1 MASTPSRRRTCR
13 APCTRGSATGTRW
26 RRTSTSR
33 SSTASRAAN
42 VSAAT
47 SSARL
52 SPWTRPWTSPPRKR
66 ATRSGDRSFGRS
78 RRAARP
84 APGSMEAPQLGRYV
98 IQSELGRGAMGVVY
112 KATDSVLQRTVA
124 VKTVNMALESTG
136 IGNYEARF
144 YQEARAAGS
153 LNHANIVTV
162 YDVGK
167 AGDIAYMAMEF
178 IEGVELRTMIGE
190 GRSLPVAQAI
200 SIGAQ
205 VAEGLGYAHQHGVVH
220 RDIKPANIMVVANGP
235 VKITDFG
242 IARMRASGELTQ
254 TGMMLG
260 SPKYMSP
267 EQVIG
272 KRADYRS
279 DIFSLGIILYEML
292 CGNVPFNGENV
303 TALMYQ
309 IVNFAPPAPSAVNH
323 AVPELLDYIVA
334 KMLAKPLE
342 ERYQGA
348 QELAQDLRECER
360 QLAAPPGSTVPPRP
374 TGLASGPQPELVDT
388 RAHDVVMAQTLNR
401 TRDKDKTPEDP
412 TTPPARGLSHS
423 FDSLEATQRLAV
435 LTGAAWGLRAGCS
448 SRRAQWQGWRSPR
461 WRSRRYSDRPP
472 RGCCPW
478 ACPICRFTRAS
489 MRCRPF
495 SSSSLALSPQAFRH
509 SPPGTCAP
517 AKGSRPDCNAC
528 ATTLS
533 SPAWPR
539 CWSPTTRISSWSRG
553 RRWRCPRSFSSQAI
567 TGTPRFGAPATCISS
582 LRTSGQSRSCCA
594 SARCRRAPAT
604 TRSTQCVGSS
614 SRRAGRRSLSCLRSP
629 ASAPRPASCPCMC
642 GCPRRTRRR
651 LRRSRR

>member
-1 MASTPSRRRTCR
+1 MA
-13 APCTRGSATGTRW
+13 
-26 RRTSTSR
+26 
-33 SSTASRAAN
+33 AAME
-42 VSAAT
+42 
-47 SSARL
+47 
-52 SPWTRPWTSPPRKR
+52 
-66 ATRSGDRSFGRS
+66 
-78 RRAARP
+78 P
-84 APGSMEAPQLGRYV
+84 AKLGRYV

-112 KATDSVLQRTVA
+112 KALDSVLERQVA
-124 VKTVNMALESTG
+124 VKTVNISLEREHADK
-136 IGNYEARF
+136 YEQRF
-144 YQEARAAGS
+144 YQEARAAGG
-153 LNHANIVTV
+153 LNHPNIVTIH
-162 YDVGK
+162 DVGK
-167 AGDIAYMAMEF
+167 AGDVVYMAMEY
-178 IEGVELRTMIGE
+178 IQGVELRTLIGE
-190 GRSLPVAQAI
+190 GRPLRVAQAV
-200 SIGAQ
+200 SIAVQ
-205 VAEGLGYAHQHGVVH
+205 VAEGLAYAHQRGVVH

-360 QLAAPPGSTVPPRP
+360 QLAAPAGSTVPPRP

-435 LTGAAWGLRAGCS
+435 LTGAAALPGASTLPGSTVEPQTATQAIGSLPPPPRI
-448 SRRAQWQGWRSPR
+448 GWR
-461 WRSRRYSDRPP
+461 RRDWLLVGAAAVLGLIVARAVMKRDDR
-472 RGCCPW
+472 
-478 ACPICRFTRAS
+478 
-489 MRCRPF
+489 
-495 SSSSLALSPQAFRH
+495 
-509 SPPGTCAP
+509 
-517 AKGSRPDCNAC
+517 
-528 ATTLS
+528 
-533 SPAWPR
+533 
-539 CWSPTTRISSWSRG
+539 
-553 RRWRCPRSFSSQAI
+553 
-567 TGTPRFGAPATCISS
+567 
-582 LRTSGQSRSCCA
+582 
-594 SARCRRAPAT
+594 
-604 TRSTQCVGSS
+604 
-614 SRRAGRRSLSCLRSP
+614 
-629 ASAPRPASCPCMC
+629 
-642 GCPRRTRRR
+642 
-651 LRRSRR
+651 